1 MFVCLHFKI
10 TYVEFVFPLCF
21 IKKVNTCSIQKITG
35 DKWKSFIMK
44 YHLCT
49 ENKSEG
55 KCKSKIYIWQNV
67 LSMFSEET
75 HDFSWMT
82 INHNKNKMQF
92 KILHFLLTNSYSH
105 ANEENSY
112 LSHGLIVTL
121 MFGFTLQVI
130 YHSSN
135 FIFIW
140 WVNTIS
146 MSLLK
151 WT

>member
-1 MFVCLHFKI
+1 MFVCFLKLQ
-10 TYVEFVFPLCF
+10 YVEFISHYVLL
-21 IKKVNTCSIQKITG
+21 KKVNMCSFQKITG

-55 KCKSKIYIWQNV
+55 KCKSKIYIWENV
-67 LSMFSEET
+67 LSMFNEET
-75 HDFSWMT
+75 HYSSWMT
-82 INHNKNKMQF
+82 INRNKNKMHF
-92 KILHFLLTNSYSH
+92 KVLHFLLSNSCSH
-105 ANEENSY
+105 ANGEKNY
-112 LSHGLIVTL
+112 ISHGLMVTL
-121 MFGFTLQVI
+121 MFGFALQVI

-140 WVNTIS
+140 WVNMIS